1 MEDGGIL
8 ETPVATCSGIW
19 RFTVDMDQAEDIS
32 YRQTYH
38 KTISEGEQ
46 QISIDSMVLS
56 PMGCSVYM
64 TLPEERRAQGRK
76 AAYDTFRPRHKM
88 ATLEEE
94 YQQNLDYYGE
104 IARLFPE
111 LGATAQDVE
120 TAALEKVYQ
129 ARHTYQLF
137 EDSIPTLEALR
148 GKYKLGVIS
157 DTWPSIV
164 PVLEEFGLPGYF
176 DTLTYSFEV
185 GCFKPDPRMF
195 ADALGKMG
203 LPPEQCVFIDDTAQ
217 NLVGA
222 QKLGIQPVQI
232 RKKPGAD
239 PCPEGM
245 LSIDKISGILELLP

>member
-1 MEDGGIL
+1 
-8 ETPVATCSGIW
+8 
-19 RFTVDMDQAEDIS
+19 
-32 YRQTYH
+32 
-38 KTISEGEQ
+38 
-46 QISIDSMVLS
+46 
-56 PMGCSVYM
+56 
-64 TLPEERRAQGRK
+64 
-76 AAYDTFRPRHKM
+76 M

-111 LGATAQDVE
+111 LGATPQDVE

-203 LPPEQCVFIDDTAQ
+203 LPPERCVHRRHR
-217 NLVGA
+217 
-222 QKLGIQPVQI
+222 P
-232 RKKPGAD
+232 KPGGRPKAGHPAGAD
-239 PCPEGM
+239 SQKPGGPCPGDA
-245 LSIDKISGILELLP
+245 LIDKISGILELLP

>member
-1 MEDGGIL
+1 MY
-8 ETPVATCSGIW
+8 A
-19 RFTVDMDQAEDIS
+19 
-32 YRQTYH
+32 
-38 KTISEGEQ
+38 
-46 QISIDSMVLS
+46 
-56 PMGCSVYM
+56 
-64 TLPEERRAQGRK
+64 TLPEERRVRGRK

-111 LGATAQDVE
+111 LGATPQDVE

-164 PVLEEFGLPGYF
+164 PVLEEFGLPSYF

>member
-1 MEDGGIL
+1 MQTFAKPIKAVFFDLGWTL
-8 ETPVATCSGIW
+8 VYPPSGDW
-19 RFTVDMDQAEDIS
+19 EFTEPAKKLFRWD
-32 YRQTYH
+32 
-38 KTISEGEQ
+38 
-46 QISIDSMVLS
+46 
-56 PMGCSVYM
+56 VYM

-94 YQQNLDYYGE
+94 YRQNLDYYGE

-111 LGATAQDVE
+111 LGATPQDVE

-239 PCPEGM
+239 PCPQGM

>member
-1 MEDGGIL
+1 MPSL
-8 ETPVATCSGIW
+8 SNPVKAVFFDLGWTLVYPPSGDW
-19 RFTVDMDQAEDIS
+19 EFTEPAKKLFRWD
-32 YRQTYH
+32 
-38 KTISEGEQ
+38 
-46 QISIDSMVLS
+46 
-56 PMGCSVYM
+56 VYA
-64 TLPEERRAQGRK
+64 TLPEERRAQG
-76 AAYDTFRPRHKM
+76 
-88 ATLEEE
+88 
-94 YQQNLDYYGE
+94 
-104 IARLFPE
+104 
-111 LGATAQDVE
+111 
-120 TAALEKVYQ
+120 
-129 ARHTYQLF
+129 RHTYQLF

-239 PCPEGM
+239 PCPQGM